1 MTAFSATT
9 DRGTWLRLLARWGLL
24 TAVVLAGLIGTFFS
38 AMGTISSQPGFG
50 GGHDEVL
57 MAAFVP
63 GLYRTAMIFDALGW
77 LAMGGLLV
85 IAGLALSREASVR
98 GPLAAILGVTAITGI
113 IGAFLR
119 LVVVGDLGK
128 QFVAAAS
135 SDQASILSLYRTVN
149 WIISAHFYAG
159 HLTIGVGFLVLGS
172 AALGVPWVPRAIRW
186 LLFLPGLTTLGLL
199 AGEVLLDVFLFPVL
213 LFHVVLLAVA
223 GLALAYTWWSVPLPI
238 SEAAAVE
245 PVRT

>member
-1 MTAFSATT
+1 MAAFSATT

-24 TAVVLAGLIGTFFS
+24 TAVALAGLIGTFFS

-98 GPLAAILGVTAITGI
+98 GPPGV
-113 IGAFLR
+113 
-119 LVVVGDLGK
+119 K
-128 QFVAAAS
+128 
-135 SDQASILSLYRTVN
+135 
-149 WIISAHFYAG
+149 
-159 HLTIGVGFLVLGS
+159 
-172 AALGVPWVPRAIRW
+172 
-186 LLFLPGLTTLGLL
+186 
-199 AGEVLLDVFLFPVL
+199 
-213 LFHVVLLAVA
+213 
-223 GLALAYTWWSVPLPI
+223 
-238 SEAAAVE
+238 
-245 PVRT
+245 